1 MNSASL
7 PIVIR
12 NQIEENVMAI
22 NVSLV
27 FATVLTILLTLNS
40 LIEG

>member
-12 NQIEENVMAI
+12 NPFEENVMAI